1 MQNHLLFNLRS
12 ECNRTTESQQ
22 CRGERHLAQT
32 LFARTPAKFTL
43 RKPHLGGVILPVMPQ
58 DSHKAAAF
66 FLD

>member
-43 RKPHLGGVILPVMPQ
+43 CKLHLGGVILPVMP
-58 DSHKAAAF
+58 
-66 FLD
+66 